1 MTTQQKSLE
10 EWLTEL
16 EDGVYGGKIDLGLER
31 ITQVKNAMALHPACP
46 VISVGGTNGKGSVCA
61 FLTAIYREAGYKV
74 GTLTSPHLL
83 RFNERIAINGKPVD
97 DNTIIQAF
105 EKIEQ
110 SRGTTALSYFEFNAL
125 AAVLIFMQKQVDV
138 MILEVGLG
146 GRLDATNAWDS
157 DVAAVVS
164 VDLDHQHF
172 LGDTVEQVAFEKAG
186 IFRADKPAVCG
197 QNPPPKSMLDYAQK
211 IGTHLLSF
219 KRDFDIAYKDE
230 KQWNFQFQP
239 SENLSGSLKQIS
251 TKRRNALPIPALRG
265 DYQLHNAAVS
275 LAVIECLFHRLPVD
289 NGAIR
294 QGLLLAENAGRFQV
308 LAGRPIRV
316 LDVGHNPHAARALKK
331 NLRKLPFAQRKIA
344 VFSMLADKDMNQVID
359 ILKEEFDEWYIA
371 PLDLPRGRTAEN
383 IQAALIGAGVSADK
397 ITIFNHV
404 KKAWETALNNAS
416 ENDRIIVFGSFHT
429 VAEAMSARQ
438 Y

>member
-1 MTTQQKSLE
+1 MATEQKSLD
-10 EWLTEL
+10 EWLTDL

-31 ITQVKNAMALHPACP
+31 ITKVKDKMALNPTCP
-46 VISVGGTNGKGSVCA
+46 VIAVGGTNGKGSVCA
-61 FLTAIYREAGYKV
+61 FLTAIYHKAGYQV
-74 GTLTSPHLL
+74 GTLTSPHLF

-97 DNTIIQAF
+97 DETIIQAF

-110 SRGTTALSYFEFNAL
+110 SRDTTALSYFEFNAL
-125 AAVLIFMQKQVDV
+125 AAVLIFIEQKVDV

-197 QNPPPKSMLDYAQK
+197 QNPPPKSMVDYAQK

-219 KRDFDIAYKDE
+219 KQDFDITYKDE

-239 SENLSGSLKQIS
+239 KNNFSGSLKDR
-251 TKRRNALPIPALRG
+251 KRNALPIPALRG
-265 DYQLHNAAVS
+265 DYQVNNAAVA
-275 LAVIECLFHRLPVD
+275 LAVVECLFNRLPVD
-289 NGAIR
+289 NGAVR

-316 LDVGHNPHAARALKK
+316 FDVGHNPHAAYALKK
-331 NLRKLPFAQRKIA
+331 NLRKLPFAHRKIA
-344 VFSMLADKDMNQVID
+344 VFSMLADKDINQVID

-371 PLDLPRGRTAEN
+371 PLHLPRGRTAEN
-383 IQAALIGAGVSADK
+383 IQAALIENGVAADK
-397 ITIFNHV
+397 ITVFNYI
-404 KKAWETALNNAS
+404 KEAWETALTNVD
-416 ENDRIIVFGSFHT
+416 ENDRIVVFGSFHT
-429 VAEAMSARQ
+429 VADAMSAQQ

>member
-1 MTTQQKSLE
+1 MTTQQKSLS
-10 EWLTEL
+10 EWLTDL
-16 EDGVYGGKIDLGLER
+16 EDGVFGGKIDLGLER
-31 ITQVKNAMALHPACP
+31 ITKVKNTMALNPACP

-110 SRGTTALSYFEFNAL
+110 SRGSTALSYFEFNAL
-125 AAVLIFMQKQVDV
+125 AAVLIFIEEQVDV

-186 IFRADKPAVCG
+186 IFRADKPAICG
-197 QNPPPKSMLDYAQK
+197 QNPPPKSMIDYAQK

-219 KRDFDIAYKDE
+219 KSDFNIAYKDE

-239 SENLSGSLKQIS
+239 QNNVSGSLNAK
-251 TKRRNALPIPALRG
+251 KRNALPIPALRG
-265 DYQLHNAAVS
+265 DYQLNNAAVS

-383 IQAALIGAGVSADK
+383 IQAALIGAGISADK
-397 ITIFNHV
+397 ITIFNNI
-404 KKAWETALNNAS
+404 KKAWETALNNAG
-416 ENDRIIVFGSFHT
+416 ENDRIVVFGSFHT
-429 VAEAMSARQ
+429 VAEVYSQ
-438 Y
+438 TTSKH

>member
-1 MTTQQKSLE
+1 MATQQKSLS
-10 EWLTEL
+10 EWLTDL

-110 SRGTTALSYFEFNAL
+110 SRGSTALSYFEFNAL

-172 LGDTVEQVAFEKAG
+172 LG
-186 IFRADKPAVCG
+186 
-197 QNPPPKSMLDYAQK
+197 
-211 IGTHLLSF
+211 
-219 KRDFDIAYKDE
+219 
-230 KQWNFQFQP
+230 
-239 SENLSGSLKQIS
+239 
-251 TKRRNALPIPALRG
+251 
-265 DYQLHNAAVS
+265 
-275 LAVIECLFHRLPVD
+275 
-289 NGAIR
+289 
-294 QGLLLAENAGRFQV
+294 
-308 LAGRPIRV
+308 
-316 LDVGHNPHAARALKK
+316 
-331 NLRKLPFAQRKIA
+331 
-344 VFSMLADKDMNQVID
+344 
-359 ILKEEFDEWYIA
+359 
-371 PLDLPRGRTAEN
+371 
-383 IQAALIGAGVSADK
+383 
-397 ITIFNHV
+397 
-404 KKAWETALNNAS
+404 
-416 ENDRIIVFGSFHT
+416 
-429 VAEAMSARQ
+429 
-438 Y
+438 